1 MISTQDILQKGARL
15 QNGKYTVERVLGQ
28 GGFGITYLAQHSLF
42 GQVALKELFLNHAAQ
57 MYCTRQGAAVLPK
70 FDTIQF
76 EGFKAKFLDEART
89 LARFKD
95 IEGIVKVLDYFE
107 ENGTAYFSMEYIDG
121 QTLEAL
127 VETKKAQHGGFMK
140 ESQALAIV
148 GQVGKALSVVH
159 QQGVLHRDIKPANIL
174 LNAQT
179 QRATLIDFGIAR
191 SFIEGSGA
199 GQTAFFSEGFSAP
212 ELKLI
217 NLAKGTYTDVYSL
230 GSTLFYCLTGQPA
243 QAADQREMEGFKSPK
258 YLNPS
263 VSKATNE
270 AIVKAIQL
278 RPSERPVTV
287 EEFLSLLSTKT
298 TTPKHEQTI
307 PDLPKPK
314 KSEVTIHDEKVS
326 EKPKAKSE
334 KTIVDEEEKAPP
346 KEVKKEEVKPTSP
359 PPTVPK
365 PIIKTPLSVQPPAY
379 NTTLFGYLKFRNEG
393 ALQDWY
399 KALGIGAAII
409 FLAVIS
415 LLIGANVNHF
425 IMAFIFGAL
434 AKVGML
440 YFAFQKWFAPKS
452 YLHNSYDTILYA
464 GGLGLGVGLGSLLSL
479 FFFPAESQQLVLFS
493 LLYHT
498 ALGVILGKGI
508 SEADKQKPYMALA
521 IPILIDGCA
530 TYLTNIALLVYL
542 GTIAYGAWLFHQQQ
556 TKVAA

>member
-15 QNGKYTVERVLGQ
+15 QNGKYTIERVLGQ

-57 MYCTRQGAAVLPK
+57 MYCTRQGNTVLPK
-70 FDTIQF
+70 FDSVQF
-76 EGFKAKFLDEART
+76 DGFKVKFLDEART

-95 IEGIVKVLDYFE
+95 VEGIVKVLDYFE
-107 ENGTAYFSMEYIDG
+107 ENGTAYFSMEYING
-121 QTLEAL
+121 QTLEDLIEA
-127 VETKKAQHGGFMK
+127 KKAQHGGFMK
-140 ESQALAIV
+140 EAEAVAIIE
-148 GQVGKALSVVH
+148 QVGKVLSVVH

-179 QRATLIDFGIAR
+179 QRAALIDFGIAR
-191 SFIEGSGA
+191 SFIEGSST

-258 YLNPS
+258 YLNPN

-270 AIVKAIQL
+270 AIIKAIHL
-278 RPSERPVTV
+278 RPSERPATV
-287 EEFLSLLSTKT
+287 EEFLSLLSVKAV
-298 TTPKHEQTI
+298 TPKHEQTL

-314 KSEVTIHDEKVS
+314 KSEVTLNDEVIS

-334 KTIVDEEEKAPP
+334 KTIVDEEEKISP
-346 KEVKKEEVKPTSP
+346 KEGEKEELKPILP
-359 PPTVPK
+359 PPIAPK
-365 PIIKTPLSVQPPAY
+365 PIAKTSPSVQSPAY
-379 NTTLFGYLKFRNEG
+379 NTSLFGYFKFRNEG

-409 FLAVIS
+409 FLTGIS
-415 LLIGANVNHF
+415 LQIGANINLF

-434 AKVGML
+434 AKVAML
-440 YFAFQKWFAPKS
+440 YFAFQKWFAKKP
-452 YLHNSYDTILYA
+452 YLQHPYDTVLYV
-464 GGLGLGVGLGSLLSL
+464 GGLGLGIGLGGLIAL
-479 FFFPAESQQLVLFS
+479 FVFPAESQQLVLFS

-508 SEADKQKPYMALA
+508 SDADKQKPYMALA

-530 TYLTNIALLVYL
+530 NYLTNIALLVYL
-542 GTIAYGAWLFHQQQ
+542 GTIAYGTWLFHQQQ
-556 TKVAA
+556 TKVTA

>member
-15 QNGKYTVERVLGQ
+15 QNGKYTIERVLGQ

-57 MYCTRQGAAVLPK
+57 MYCTRQGNTVLPK
-70 FDTIQF
+70 FDSVQF
-76 EGFKAKFLDEART
+76 DGFKVKFLDEART

-95 IEGIVKVLDYFE
+95 VEGIVKVLDYFE
-107 ENGTAYFSMEYIDG
+107 ENGTAYFSMEYING
-121 QTLEAL
+121 QTLEDLIEA
-127 VETKKAQHGGFMK
+127 KKAQHGGFMK
-140 ESQALAIV
+140 EAEAVAIIE
-148 GQVGKALSVVH
+148 QVGKALSVVH

-179 QRATLIDFGIAR
+179 QRAALIDFGIAR
-191 SFIEGSGA
+191 SFIEGSST

-270 AIVKAIQL
+270 AIIKAIHL

-287 EEFLSLLSTKT
+287 EEFLSLLSVKAV
-298 TTPKHEQTI
+298 TPKHEQTL

-314 KSEVTIHDEKVS
+314 KSEVTLNDEVIS

-334 KTIVDEEEKAPP
+334 KTILDEEEKISP
-346 KEVKKEEVKPTSP
+346 KEGEKEELKPILP
-359 PPTVPK
+359 PPIAPK
-365 PIIKTPLSVQPPAY
+365 PIAKTSPSVQSPAY
-379 NTTLFGYLKFRNEG
+379 NTSLFGYLKFRNEG

-409 FLAVIS
+409 FLTGIS
-415 LLIGANVNHF
+415 LQIGANINLF

-434 AKVGML
+434 AKVAML
-440 YFAFQKWFAPKS
+440 YFAFQKWFAKKP
-452 YLHNSYDTILYA
+452 YLQHPYDTVLYV
-464 GGLGLGVGLGSLLSL
+464 GGLGLGIGLGGLIAL
-479 FFFPAESQQLVLFS
+479 FVFPAESQQLVLFS

-508 SEADKQKPYMALA
+508 SDADKQKPCMALA

-530 TYLTNIALLVYL
+530 NYLTNIALLVYL
-542 GTIAYGAWLFHQQQ
+542 GTIAYGIWLFHQQQ
-556 TKVAA
+556 TKVTA

>member
-28 GGFGITYLAQHSLF
+28 GGFGITYLAQHALF

-57 MYCTRQGAAVLPK
+57 LYCTRQGNTVLPK
-70 FDTIQF
+70 FDTVQF

-107 ENGTAYFSMEYIDG
+107 ENGTAYFSMEYING
-121 QTLEAL
+121 QTLEEL

-140 ESQALAIV
+140 ESEALAIV

-179 QRATLIDFGIAR
+179 QRAALIDFGIAR

-212 ELKLI
+212 ELKLV

-258 YLNPS
+258 YLNPI
-263 VSKATNE
+263 VSKTTNE
-270 AIVKAIQL
+270 AIIKAIQL

-287 EEFLSLLSTKT
+287 EEFLNLLASKPATN
-298 TTPKHEQTI
+298 KHEQTI

-314 KSEVTIHDEKVS
+314 KSEVTINDEVIN

-334 KTIVDEEEKAPP
+334 KTIIDEDEKAPP
-346 KEVKKEEVKPTSP
+346 KEVKKEEVKAAPA
-359 PPTVPK
+359 VAPK
-365 PIIKTPLSVQPPAY
+365 PIAKMPPPVQAPAY
-379 NTTLFGYLKFRNEG
+379 NTTLFGYLKFRNEV

-399 KALGIGAAII
+399 KALGFGAAIL
-409 FLAVIS
+409 FLAGIS
-415 LLIGANVNHF
+415 LLIGANINHF
-425 IMAFIFGAL
+425 IMAFVFGAL
-434 AKVGML
+434 AKVAML
-440 YFAFQKWFAPKS
+440 YFAFQKWFAPKP
-452 YLHNSYDTILYA
+452 YLHNSYDTILYT

-479 FFFPAESQQLVLFS
+479 FFFPAETQQLVLFS
-493 LLYHT
+493 LLYHS

-508 SEADKQKPYMALA
+508 SDADKQKPYMALA

-556 TKVAA
+556 TKATA

>member
-15 QNGKYTVERVLGQ
+15 QNGKYTVEHVLGQ

-57 MYCTRQGAAVLPK
+57 MYCTRQGNTVLPK
-70 FDTIQF
+70 FDTVQF
-76 EGFKAKFLDEART
+76 EGFKAKFLEEART

-107 ENGTAYFSMEYIDG
+107 ENGTAYFSMEYING
-121 QTLEAL
+121 QTLEDL

-140 ESQALAIV
+140 EAEALAII

-159 QQGVLHRDIKPANIL
+159 QQGILHRDIKPANIL

-179 QRATLIDFGIAR
+179 QRAALIDFGIAR

-212 ELKLI
+212 ELKLV

-263 VSKATNE
+263 VSKTTNE
-270 AIVKAIQL
+270 AIIKAIQL
-278 RPSERPVTV
+278 RPSERPATV

-298 TTPKHEQTI
+298 TTSKHEQTI

-314 KSEVTIHDEKVS
+314 KSEVTIHDEAVN

-334 KTIVDEEEKAPP
+334 KTIVDEEEKAPS
-346 KEVKKEEVKPTSP
+346 KEVKKEEVKPTP
-359 PPTVPK
+359 PPPIAPK
-365 PIIKTPLSVQPPAY
+365 PIAKTPPPVQSPAY

-399 KALGIGAAII
+399 KALGIGVAIL
-409 FLAVIS
+409 FLAGIS
-415 LLIGANVNHF
+415 LLIGANINLF

-434 AKVGML
+434 TKIALL

-452 YLHNSYDTILYA
+452 YLHNSYDTILYT

-479 FFFPAESQQLVLFS
+479 FFFPAETQQLVLFS

-508 SEADKQKPYMALA
+508 SDADKQKPYMALA

-556 TKVAA
+556 TKATA

>member
-1 MISTQDILQKGARL
+1 MISTQDILQKGAHL

-57 MYCTRQGAAVLPK
+57 MYCTRQGNNVLPK
-70 FDTIQF
+70 FDSVQF

-121 QTLEAL
+121 QTLEDL

-140 ESQALAIV
+140 EPDALAII

-159 QQGVLHRDIKPANIL
+159 EQGILHRDIKPANIL
-174 LNAQT
+174 LNTQT

-212 ELKLI
+212 ELKLV

-230 GSTLFYCLTGQPA
+230 GSMLFYCLTGQPA

-263 VSKATNE
+263 VSKVTNE

-287 EEFLSLLSTKT
+287 QEFLNLLSNKMV
-298 TTPKHEQTI
+298 TPKHEQTL
-307 PDLPKPK
+307 PDLPTPK
-314 KSEVTIHDEKVS
+314 KSEVTINDNLVS
-326 EKPKAKSE
+326 EKPRAKSE
-334 KTIVDEEEKAPP
+334 KTIVDEEDKAPL
-346 KEVKKEEVKPTSP
+346 KEVKIEEVKATP
-359 PPTVPK
+359 PP
-365 PIIKTPLSVQPPAY
+365 PITPRPIAKTPPPVQTTVY
-379 NTTLFGYLKFRNEG
+379 NTSLFGYLKFRNES

-409 FLAVIS
+409 FLTGIS
-415 LLIGANVNHF
+415 LQIGANVNEF
-425 IMAFIFGAL
+425 IMAVVFGAL
-434 AKVGML
+434 AKVAML
-440 YFAFQKWFAPKS
+440 YFAFQKWFAKKP
-452 YLHNSYDTILYA
+452 YLYNSYDTVLYV
-464 GGLGLGVGLGSLLSL
+464 GGLGLGMGLGGLLAL
-479 FFFPAESQQLVLFS
+479 FVFPAESQQLVLFS

-508 SEADKQKPYMALA
+508 SEADQQKPYMAMAPPLV
-521 IPILIDGCA
+521 IDGCA

-542 GTIAYGAWLFHQQQ
+542 GAIAYGAWLFHQQQ
-556 TKVAA
+556 TKATA